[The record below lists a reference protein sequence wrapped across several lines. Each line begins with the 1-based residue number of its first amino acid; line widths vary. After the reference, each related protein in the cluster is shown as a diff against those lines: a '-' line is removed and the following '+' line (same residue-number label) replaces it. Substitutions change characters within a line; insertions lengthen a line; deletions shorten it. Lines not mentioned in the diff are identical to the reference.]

1 MANFVDGLIHG
12 LIFVPARVL
21 CGGSRT
27 HIPTLFPPLVGYA
40 KQPSLLGV
48 IEGVE
53 GLRTIAASAASI
65 SSRVTAVYTH
75 VYFFVL
81 YVWHTSKLLMYKNAY
96 IVHTWS
102 QIFVY
107 EVFYT
112 SFYTAAYIRIA

>member
-1 MANFVDGLIHG
+1 MSL
-12 LIFVPARVL
+12 L
-21 CGGSRT
+21 GSCVVEVA
-27 HIPTLFPPLVGYA
+27 HIFPPLVGYA
-40 KQPSLLGV
+40 ILCQAALFTRGV

-96 IVHTWS
+96 IVHTWG
-102 QIFVY
+102 QICVY

-112 SFYTAAYIRIA
+112 SFYTAAYIGIT

>member
-1 MANFVDGLIHG
+1 MSL
-12 LIFVPARVL
+12 L
-21 CGGSRT
+21 GSCVVEVA
-27 HIPTLFPPLVGYA
+27 HIFPPLVGYA
-40 KQPSLLGV
+40 KQPSLTGV

-96 IVHTWS
+96 IAHTWG
-102 QIFVY
+102 QICVY

-112 SFYTAAYIRIA
+112 SFYTAAYIGIT

>member
-1 MANFVDGLIHG
+1 MSLLGSCVVEVAH
-12 LIFVPARVL
+12 IF
-21 CGGSRT
+21 
-27 HIPTLFPPLVGYA
+27 HDIFPPLVGYA

-81 YVWHTSKLLMYKNAY
+81 YVWHTSIY
-96 IVHTWS
+96 IKTFAV
-102 QIFVY
+102 
-107 EVFYT
+107 
-112 SFYTAAYIRIA
+112 

>member
-1 MANFVDGLIHG
+1 MEVA
-12 LIFVPARVL
+12 
-21 CGGSRT
+21 
-27 HIPTLFPPLVGYA
+27 HIFPPLVGYA
-40 KQPSLLGV
+40 KQLPLLGV

-53 GLRTIAASAASI
+53 GLRTIAGSATSI

>member
-1 MANFVDGLIHG
+1 MVKVA
-12 LIFVPARVL
+12 
-21 CGGSRT
+21 
-27 HIPTLFPPLVGYA
+27 HIFPPLVGYA
-40 KQPSLLGV
+40 KQPSLLLGV

-53 GLRTIAASAASI
+53 GLRAIAASPASI

-96 IVHTWS
+96 IVHARV

-112 SFYTAAYIRIA
+112 SFYTAAYIGIT

>member
-1 MANFVDGLIHG
+1 MSL
-12 LIFVPARVL
+12 L
-21 CGGSRT
+21 GSCVVKVA
-27 HIPTLFPPLVGYA
+27 HIFPPLVGYMYA

-53 GLRTIAASAASI
+53 GLRMIAASAASI
-65 SSRVTAVYTH
+65 SSCVTAVYTH

-96 IVHTWS
+96 IVHTWG
-102 QIFVY
+102 QICVY

-112 SFYTAAYIRIA
+112 SFYTAAYIGIT